1 MPSSMALNIKDPE
14 SDRLAREM
22 AGAIAADPRWLV
34 SGATLLD
41 ATIVIESRFGEAG
54 GRELDLLLHRI
65 GADIVATSQDQV
77 EIAREAWRRFGSGRY
92 RAALNFGDCFSY
104 ALAADRREPPLFK
117 GDDFVYTDLPAV
129 PY

>member
-1 MPSSMALNIKDPE
+1 MALNIKDPE

-77 EIAREAWRRFGSGRY
+77 EIAREAWRRFGRGRH

-104 ALAADRREPPLFK
+104 ALAADRREPLLFK